1 MEREQV
7 RSKNNIRVLVADNTV
22 IHTQLLADALR
33 RDRGLEVIS
42 ADSEVKSPIDTALE
56 HHVDVLVISSNL
68 DEQENKGLEV
78 LRKVHASRP
87 KLRSVILLDSSKA
100 ETILDAFRAGARGVF
115 SRVESIKTL
124 CKCIR
129 CVHQGQIWASSQQ
142 MSYALE
148 ALASSPPVRAVDAKG
163 MNLLSKR
170 EMEIVQCLAEGLT
183 NREIAERLGLSKH
196 TVKNYLFR
204 VFDKLGASNR
214 IELLFMTLSQSNSSQ
229 PVSSYF
235 MKNYMA
241 GSLRDSA
248 AMAECEQAADQGVL
262 IAQLAL
268 AQFLWNRKAS
278 SKDIVQAYKWYLIA
292 SNLLSQTSQTVGRA
306 MTMEQ
311 LLHAEQ
317 LASDWLKKK
326 QKIPS
331 TSVPEIAEHPQ
342 HSGMGVVSG

>member
-1 MEREQV
+1 MEREQA
-7 RSKNNIRVLVADNTV
+7 RGKSDIRVLVADNTV

-33 RDRGLEVIS
+33 RDKSLDIVS
-42 ADSEVKSPIDTALE
+42 SDSDVKSLIETALE
-56 HHVDVLVISSNL
+56 RHIDVLVISSNL
-68 DEQENKGLEV
+68 DEQANKGLEV
-78 LRKVHASRP
+78 LRKVQASRP
-87 KLRSVILLDSSKA
+87 KLRSIILLDSSKA
-100 ETILDAFRAGARGVF
+100 ETILNAFRAGACGVF

-163 MNLLSKR
+163 MSLLSKR

-214 IELLFMTLSQSNSSQ
+214 IELLFMTLSQSNGS
-229 PVSSYF
+229 PVSSSF

-241 GSLRDSA
+241 ANPRDGA
-248 AMAECEQAADQGVL
+248 VMAECEQNAEQGVL

-268 AQFLWNRKAS
+268 AQSLWDRKAS
-278 SKDIVQAYKWYLIA
+278 SKDIVQAYKWYLIV
-292 SNLLSQTSQTVGRA
+292 SKLLSQTSQTVSRA
-306 MTMEQ
+306 MTMDQ

-317 LASDWLKKK
+317 LAADWLKKK
-326 QKIPS
+326 QKIPGS
-331 TSVPEIAEHPQ
+331 SITEIAEGPQ
-342 HSGMGVVSG
+342 YSGMGLVPG